1 MIAGFDNL
9 NYYEILDV
17 SLGVEAKEIQEG
29 YYRIREIFAKNS
41 LTSYSLFTPE
51 EREEILGIIEDA
63 YHTLIDEKDREKY
76 DSRLQ
81 EERVRLIKAGQ
92 VEQEML
98 PLMPREAGGD
108 KGGMEKPAASP
119 ESKEPPGQPAEPS
132 EGIEEAEDEIEE
144 VGADYFSEDERPAA
158 MDTEQRETMEGV
170 NTLLKAAD
178 AKEDAVPEP
187 GEQKE
192 PEEVAQAKPEP
203 PGQAEK
209 VEPKGRVLPETGA
222 DRAGDGGEAQER
234 MSDRELHD
242 AIEAQL
248 EKGDHVKAMFEMED
262 GADSAAGSEGPAEPA
277 SPAPETEPG
286 TRPEPEQKP
295 LPGADQK
302 TGEKR
307 PRPAKDATPE
317 PLTKWTRA
325 DIKDRRP
332 DAPAKGRE
340 RFEDTV
346 MDIPPPEKSATALDY
361 IASGVSGQ
369 LLKKAREAKGLSL
382 EQVWSTTKIRR
393 PILQAIE
400 EENYD
405 KLPQEVFLKG
415 MLRTYARL
423 LELEDP
429 EAVVKRYMDR
439 VITAREWMD

>member
-9 NYYEILDV
+9 SYYEILDV
-17 SLGVEAKEIQEG
+17 SIGMEAKEIQEG

-41 LTSYSLFTPE
+41 LASYSLFTPE

-63 YHTLIDEKDREKY
+63 YHTLIDEKDREEY
-76 DSRLQ
+76 DRRLQ
-81 EERVRLIKAGQ
+81 EERIRLIKAGQ
-92 VEQEML
+92 AEQEML
-98 PLMPREAGGD
+98 PLMPMEAGGD
-108 KGGMEKPAASP
+108 KGGMEQPATSP
-119 ESKEPPGQPAEPS
+119 ESKEPLGQPAEPS
-132 EGIEEAEDEIEE
+132 EGTGEAEEEIEE
-144 VGADYFSEDERPAA
+144 VGADYFSENERPAA
-158 MDTEQRETMEGV
+158 MDAEQRETMEGV

-178 AKEDAVPEP
+178 AKEDAVLEP

-192 PEEVAQAKPEP
+192 PEGAQAKPAP
-203 PGQAEK
+203 FGPAEK
-209 VEPKGRVLPETGA
+209 VGPKGRALAETGA
-222 DRAGDGGEAQER
+222 DPAGHGAEIQKPISE
-234 MSDRELHD
+234 RELHD

-248 EKGDHVKAMFEMED
+248 EKGDRVKAMFEMED

-277 SPAPETEPG
+277 SPALKTGPG

-295 LPGADQK
+295 LLSAGEK
-302 TGEKR
+302 TGEQR

-317 PLTKWTRA
+317 PLTKRTRA
-325 DIKDRRP
+325 DIKDLRP
-332 DAPAKGRE
+332 DDPAKGGE

-382 EQVWSTTKIRR
+382 EEVWSTTKIRK

-400 EENYD
+400 DEQYG
-405 KLPQEVFLKG
+405 KLPANVFLKG